1 MPTSEHTVDPG
12 REPDHGHSH
21 GHAHSHGGPL
31 TEDPRTTRPLNIIV
45 IVCTIGVV
53 LGLVAWWPSGKVAD
67 LTPANARFTDV
78 DATVTAVRRD
88 ECPGFQVQ
96 ALTDCQ
102 IASVALTSGT
112 HSGETVTVTVL
123 VTDEIVPTLAR
134 DDHVVLAY
142 NPTAIEGFEY
152 TFVDFQRSGALIALA
167 VLFVIVIV
175 AVGRRQG
182 IRALLALGLSL
193 AALMGYM
200 VPSLLR
206 GHPALGVAAV
216 GTTLVAM
223 AAMYL
228 TNGINAQTTVAFV
241 GTLGSLLVTAVL
253 AVAFVRLAAIT
264 GLADDADQ
272 FLKVTA
278 SRVDLR
284 GLVIAGT
291 VIGALG
297 VLDDVTVTQV
307 SAVAELRRAN
317 PTLGR
322 RELYV
327 RARRIGRDHIA
338 STVNTLVLAYAGASL
353 PLLLTFYQSTRSAWR
368 VVTSEVVATEIV
380 RTLTGS
386 IGLALAVPV
395 TTGLAAALAGRRQDG
410 GPHDHDPPAAW
421 DDFAPTA

>member
-1 MPTSEHTVDPG
+1 
-12 REPDHGHSH
+12 
-21 GHAHSHGGPL
+21 
-31 TEDPRTTRPLNIIV
+31 
-45 IVCTIGVV
+45 
-53 LGLVAWWPSGKVAD
+53 
-67 LTPANARFTDV
+67 
-78 DATVTAVRRD
+78 
-88 ECPGFQVQ
+88 
-96 ALTDCQ
+96 
-102 IASVALTSGT
+102 
-112 HSGETVTVTVL
+112 
-123 VTDEIVPTLAR
+123 
-134 DDHVVLAY
+134 
-142 NPTAIEGFEY
+142 
-152 TFVDFQRSGALIALA
+152 
-167 VLFVIVIV
+167 
-175 AVGRRQG
+175 
-182 IRALLALGLSL
+182 
-193 AALMGYM
+193 
-200 VPSLLR
+200 
-206 GHPALGVAAV
+206 
-216 GTTLVAM
+216 
-223 AAMYL
+223 
-228 TNGINAQTTVAFV
+228 
-241 GTLGSLLVTAVL
+241 
-253 AVAFVRLAAIT
+253 
-264 GLADDADQ
+264 
-272 FLKVTA
+272 
-278 SRVDLR
+278 
-284 GLVIAGT
+284 VIAGT